1 MISTTGEFHI
11 NQAEPVAEPSLNE
24 YYKFIIGQKYH
35 VLIHIY
41 YNEDLKYY
49 FYQLK
54 IDDSTIKNVQVANPR
69 EYNNV
74 ILYASDPWQTS
85 FTEDFG
91 KVENFK
97 VENN

>member
-1 MISTTGEFHI
+1 MIY
-11 NQAEPVAEPSLNE
+11 

-49 FYQLK
+49 LYQLK
-54 IDDSTIKNVQVANPR
+54 IDDSTIKNIQVVNPR
-69 EYNNV
+69 EYNNNV
-74 ILYASDPWQTS
+74 ILYASSPWTPS